1 VKYIKQLLIILLVS
15 FIAEAMEYFIP
26 LPVAASVYGLILML
40 IGLMTGIIPLEK
52 VEGAADY
59 LVGIMAL
66 MFVPPTVGIMAT
78 VDELKEMG
86 VALVVISA
94 VSTLIIMVVTGKV
107 AQFILNRKK
116 RKQGG
121 KAS

>member
-1 VKYIKQLLIILLVS
+1 MKYIKQLLIILLVS

-40 IGLMTGIIPLEK
+40 VGLMTGIIPLEK

-78 VDELKEMG
+78 VEELKEMG

-94 VSTLIIMVVTGKV
+94 ATTLIIMVVTGKV
-107 AQFILNRKK
+107 AQFILNRRKK
-116 RKQGG
+116 NEGG
-121 KAS
+121 KES

>member
-1 VKYIKQLLIILLVS
+1 MKYIKQLLIILLVS

-52 VEGAADY
+52 VEGVADY

-94 VSTLIIMVVTGKV
+94 VTTLIIMVVTGKI

-116 RKQGG
+116 KNQGG
-121 KAS
+121 KVS

>member
-1 VKYIKQLLIILLVS
+1 
-15 FIAEAMEYFIP
+15 MEYFIP

>member
-1 VKYIKQLLIILLVS
+1 MKYIKQLLIILLVS

-40 IGLMTGIIPLEK
+40 VGLMTGIIPLEK

-94 VSTLIIMVVTGKV
+94 VTTLIIMVVTGRV
-107 AQFILNRKK
+107 AQFILNRRKK
-116 RKQGG
+116 NEGG
-121 KAS
+121 KES

>member
-1 VKYIKQLLIILLVS
+1 MKYIKQLLIILLVS

-66 MFVPPTVGIMAT
+66 MFVSPTVGIMAT

>member
-1 VKYIKQLLIILLVS
+1 MKYIKQLLIILLVS

-94 VSTLIIMVVTGKV
+94 VTTLIIMVVTGKV

-116 RKQGG
+116 KNQGG
-121 KAS
+121 KVS

>member
-1 VKYIKQLLIILLVS
+1 MKYIKQLLIILLVS

-40 IGLMTGIIPLEK
+40 LGLMTHIIPLEK
-52 VEGAADY
+52 VEGTADY

-78 VDELKEMG
+78 VDELKQMG

-94 VSTLIIMVVTGKV
+94 VTTLIIMVVTGKV
-107 AQFILNRKK
+107 AQFILNKK
-116 RKQGG
+116 KKSEGG
-121 KAS
+121 NGS

>member
-1 VKYIKQLLIILLVS
+1 MKYIKQLLIILLVS

-40 IGLMTGIIPLEK
+40 VGLMTGIIPLEK

-94 VSTLIIMVVTGKV
+94 VTTLIIMVVTGKV
-107 AQFILNRKK
+107 AQFILNR
-116 RKQGG
+116 RKNNEGG
-121 KAS
+121 KES

>member
-1 VKYIKQLLIILLVS
+1 MKYIKQLLIILVVS

-26 LPVAASVYGLILML
+26 LPVAGSVYGLVLML
-40 IGLMTGIIPLEK
+40 IGLVTHIIPLEK

-94 VSTLIIMVVTGKV
+94 VTTLIIMVVTGKT
-107 AQFILNRKK
+107 AQFILNRRKK
-116 RKQGG
+116 NEGG
-121 KAS
+121 KES

>member
-1 VKYIKQLLIILLVS
+1 MKYIKQLLIILLVS

-40 IGLMTGIIPLEK
+40 VGLMTGIIPLEK

-59 LVGIMAL
+59 LVEIMAL

-94 VSTLIIMVVTGKV
+94 VTTLIIMVVTGKV
-107 AQFILNRKK
+107 AQFILNRRKK
-116 RKQGG
+116 NEGG
-121 KAS
+121 KES